1 LRGKRRLLQ
10 TECEGAARPSRA
22 CGWHDPRITLIVARP
37 SRAGL
42 RPACVERDA
51 VENNAAAN
59 MDGLVF
65 NSVSF
70 NTTAEGRGSVERP
83 AAAVG
88 ASGQAASRLNPEICV
103 ICVICG

>member
-1 LRGKRRLLQ
+1 
-10 TECEGAARPSRA
+10 
-22 CGWHDPRITLIVARP
+22 
-37 SRAGL
+37 
-42 RPACVERDA
+42 
-51 VENNAAAN
+51 